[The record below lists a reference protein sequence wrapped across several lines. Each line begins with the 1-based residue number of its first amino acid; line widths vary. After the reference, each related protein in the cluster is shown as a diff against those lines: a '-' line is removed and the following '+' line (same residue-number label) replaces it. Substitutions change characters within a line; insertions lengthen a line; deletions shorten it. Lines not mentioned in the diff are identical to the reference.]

1 MPQNSDLIV
10 FLYTQDL
17 EGTQKFYE
25 EVLGLKCTVDQI
37 EHKAFRIS
45 ENSFVGFSYRP
56 NITFTQPRGICIS
69 IVSDY
74 VDEWYEELLNKG
86 IQIEKSPSI
95 DPKTNIYNFFFR
107 DNNNY
112 IIEIQKFLDS
122 NWKSK

>member
-45 ENSFVGFSYRP
+45 ENSFIGFSHRP

-74 VDEWYEELLNKG
+74 VDEWYEELRNKG

-122 NWKSK
+122 DWKSK